1 MQADDKEKHAKAKE
15 LYETY
20 NIGFYRLAKAV
31 NASVYLVSKWVK
43 QGKWQ
48 KGTQPF
54 KTQRI
59 KLARKHQPSW
69 AEILE
74 SYGVTQEIFARAF
87 RAALKKHREDNPLL
101 IKYIENLKAK
111 ANAKDKQ

>member
-1 MQADDKEKHAKAKE
+1 MKAENTETHAKAKE

-20 NIGFYRLAKAV
+20 NIGFYRVAKAV
-31 NASVYLVSKWVK
+31 NASVYLVSKWAK

-59 KLARKHQPSW
+59 KRARKYQPSW

-74 SYGVTQEIFARAF
+74 KYGVTQEIFARAF

-111 ANAKDKQ
+111 AKDKQ

>member
-1 MQADDKEKHAKAKE
+1 MKAENTETHAKAKE

-20 NIGFYRLAKAV
+20 NIGFLRLAKAV
-31 NASVYLVSKWVK
+31 NASAYLVSKWAK

-48 KGTQPF
+48 KGTQPL
-54 KTQRI
+54 KPQRRQP
-59 KLARKHQPSW
+59 RKSQASW

-74 SYGVTQEIFARAF
+74 KYGVTQEIFARAF

-111 ANAKDKQ
+111 AKQKDKQ